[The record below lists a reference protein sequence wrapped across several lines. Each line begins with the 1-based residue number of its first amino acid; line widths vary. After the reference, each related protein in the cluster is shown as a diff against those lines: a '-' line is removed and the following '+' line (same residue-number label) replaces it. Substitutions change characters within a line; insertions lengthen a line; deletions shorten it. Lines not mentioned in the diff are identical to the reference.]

1 MLENLYEDIGG
12 KIKNLAKWIFV
23 IEAGI
28 AVIAGFFLLEENT
41 WAGLLALI
49 GGPLVAWISSWIL
62 YAFGQIVEDV
72 HAMRNKEGTTTE
84 VKAKR
89 EAEASAKREIEE
101 RTQLQEKSKSQ
112 KFELSDDGYTNIEHS
127 DDDYI
132 EFSCPNCGEKLSFL
146 KNETDAKCPECGA
159 EFDF

>member
-1 MLENLYEDIGG
+1 MLDNLYENIGS

-23 IEAGI
+23 IEAGA
-28 AVIAGFFLLEENT
+28 AVIAGLFLLEENVL
-41 WAGLLALI
+41 AGLLALI
-49 GGPLVAWISSWIL
+49 GGPLVAWIGSWIL
-62 YAFGQIVEDV
+62 YAFGQIAEDV

-89 EAEASAKREIEE
+89 EAEQSAKREIEE
-101 RTQLQEKSKSQ
+101 RTRWQEESKSQ
-112 KFELSDDGYTNIEHS
+112 KFELSDDGDINIEPS

-132 EFSCPNCGEKLSFL
+132 EFTCPKCGERLSFL
-146 KNETDAKCPECGA
+146 KSETDAKCPECGA